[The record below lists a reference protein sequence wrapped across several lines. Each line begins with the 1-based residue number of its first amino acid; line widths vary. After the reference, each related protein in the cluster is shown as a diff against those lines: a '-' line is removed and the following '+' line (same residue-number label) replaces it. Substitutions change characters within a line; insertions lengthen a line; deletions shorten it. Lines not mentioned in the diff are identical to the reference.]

1 MVRNIKP
8 ETDSSQ
14 KASSSVIEEIE
25 AQILDVME
33 KRKRAVEQELE
44 ERIKREQEEA
54 RKRLDQLE
62 SELKGNQESLVD
74 YKNILSQLEADK
86 AGIKVEIK
94 ERFERATQLQTEIE
108 EKAGL
113 SLEELRAVNEL
124 IKDLGEIKQLASD
137 KVDSLRSVLEK
148 KYGIQA
154 KNLDLNGHD
163 DINFD
168 LESTLDRLQRV
179 KDLLSM
185 SAADQPRAGK

>member
-8 ETDSSQ
+8 ETDYRK
-14 KASSSVIEEIE
+14 KASASVIEEIE
-25 AQILDVME
+25 AQIFDVME
-33 KRKRAVEQELE
+33 KRKRVVEQELE
-44 ERIKREQEEA
+44 ERIKKEQEEA

-62 SELKGNQESLVD
+62 SELRGNQESLVE

-86 AGIKVEIK
+86 ASIKVEIK
-94 ERFERATQLQTEIE
+94 ERFEKATQLQTEIE

-124 IKDLGEIKQLASD
+124 IKDLEEIKKLASE

-148 KYGIQA
+148 KYGIEA

-168 LESTLDRLQRV
+168 LDSTLNRLQRV
-179 KDLLSM
+179 KDLLGTP
-185 SAADQPRAGK
+185 AADQPL